1 MSDHPAR
8 PRSLLITPCPTGA
21 YTANGAHGLQARHA
35 AEATPRPHPGWR
47 QLRRSALTLGLLLS
61 ACGGG
66 GGGGS
71 SSNAAASGG
80 SPTSAVAFPFGVGWA
95 SSTALVDASSVPGGT
110 TGVTTLNLGAQRTPA
125 PALASAQVDAI
136 ANGRTTLAAS
146 GWVNTSALFDNTLAA
161 DASCWSPA
169 VAYARHDDDA
179 STGTLAAGEV
189 GLWKDQDPTEP
200 QGACAATQVSTRL
213 ASVSGQAQQ
222 ALLLLAALRW
232 QVASDSTLGMPNTGQ
247 STDLTAVAGS
257 LLQPVLNGIGVSAA
271 SISVSED
278 GSQQRFRIVLT
289 QGSGASAQSLEL
301 ALEHTPADTDTHY
314 AGALQVAHTYL
325 SRDASLGCSDQ
336 VDGAGRYKLARLL
349 TLGYNRQDEWLSL
362 RARSGLY
369 CGNGSAM
376 SASQIGDLGSL
387 TLSGELDPAVYL
399 SNGTRNGIAGWR
411 RHFLR
416 WSSDHLMS
424 AQTSDFMLAW
434 QDQPQAGNGHARL
447 LAGHTNLNTSTASR
461 GLMLA
466 SGHTD
471 DISITDGVML
481 GLVCNVGG
489 PGANATVY
497 AGFQWQQASLAA
509 AASGWVLGS
518 SQRRHAPTNACA
530 ATASMRFDL
539 DGDGVLGATEGM
551 SATPDLVTPSQDG
564 LDSQGELN
572 VRGFQ
577 SPVLLL

>member
-1 MSDHPAR
+1 MSDRPAR
-8 PRSLLITPCPTGA
+8 PRSLLITLCPTGA
-21 YTANGAHGLQARHA
+21 GTAAGAHGLHPPALH
-35 AEATPRPHPGWR
+35 EATPRPHPGWR
-47 QLRRSALTLGLLLS
+47 QLRRSALTLALLLS

-71 SSNAAASGG
+71 SSTAAASGG
-80 SPTSAVAFPFGVGWA
+80 SPTAAVAFPFGVGWA
-95 SSTALVDASSVPGGT
+95 SATALVDTASVPSGT
-110 TGVTTLNLGAQRTPA
+110 TGVTALNLGAQRTPA
-125 PALASAQVDAI
+125 PGLASAQVDAI
-136 ANGRTTLAAS
+136 ANGRTALSTS
-146 GWVNTSALFDNTLAA
+146 GWVNTVALFDTTLAA

-169 VAYARHDDDA
+169 VAYAHHDDDA
-179 STGTLAAGEV
+179 SSGTLAAGEV
-189 GLWKDQDPTEP
+189 GLWTDHDASDP

-232 QVASDSTLGMPNTGQ
+232 RVASDTTLGMPNTGM

-257 LLQPVLNGIGVSAA
+257 LLQPVLNGISVSAA
-271 SISVSED
+271 SVSVSDD
-278 GSQQRFRIVLT
+278 GSQQRFRIVLA

-314 AGALQVAHTYL
+314 AGALQVAHSFL
-325 SRDASLGCSDQ
+325 SSDSALGCTDQ
-336 VDGAGRYKLARLL
+336 RDGAGRYKLARLL

-376 SASQIGDLGSL
+376 SASQIGDLASL

-399 SNGTRNGIAGWR
+399 SGNSRSGISGWR

-434 QDQPQAGNGHARL
+434 QDQPQAGMGHARL
-447 LAGHTNLNTSTASR
+447 LAGHATLNTSTASR

-471 DISITDGVML
+471 DISITDGALL
-481 GLVCNVGG
+481 GLICNVRG
-489 PGANATVY
+489 PGANATVH
-497 AGFQWQQASLAA
+497 ASFQWQQASLGAS
-509 AASGWVLGS
+509 ASGWVLGS
-518 SQRRHAPTNACA
+518 SQRRYAPNNACA
-530 ATASMRFDL
+530 ATANMRFDA
-539 DGDGVLGATEGM
+539 DGDSVLGATEGM
-551 SATPDLVTPSQDG
+551 SALPDLATPSQNG
-564 LDSQGELN
+564 LDAQDELN

-577 SPVLLL
+577 SPILLL

>member
-1 MSDHPAR
+1 
-8 PRSLLITPCPTGA
+8 
-21 YTANGAHGLQARHA
+21 
-35 AEATPRPHPGWR
+35 
-47 QLRRSALTLGLLLS
+47 
-61 ACGGG
+61 
-66 GGGGS
+66 
-71 SSNAAASGG
+71 
-80 SPTSAVAFPFGVGWA
+80 
-95 SSTALVDASSVPGGT
+95 LVDTTAVPNGT
-110 TGVTTLNLGAQRTPA
+110 TGVVNLGLSTQRTPA
-125 PALASAQVDAI
+125 PALASARVDAV
-136 ANGRTTLAAS
+136 ANGRITLAAS
-146 GWVNTSALFDNTLAA
+146 GWVNTSVLFDTTLAA

-169 VAYARHDDDA
+169 VAYTHHDDDA

-189 GLWKDQDPTEP
+189 GLWKDQDPTDP

-232 QVASDSTLGMPNTGQ
+232 RVASDSALGMPNTGQ
-247 STDLTAVAGS
+247 STDLTATAGS
-257 LLQPVLNGIGVSAA
+257 LLQGVLPGISVSAA
-271 SISVSED
+271 SVSVSDD
-278 GSQQRFRIVLT
+278 GSQQRYRIVLT

-314 AGALQVAHTYL
+314 AGALQVAHSYL
-325 SRDASLGCSDQ
+325 SSDGSLGCSDQ
-336 VDGAGRYKLARLL
+336 RDGAGRYKLARLL
-349 TLGYNRQDEWLSL
+349 TVGYNRQDEWLSL

-376 SASQIGDLGSL
+376 SASQVADLGSL

-399 SNGTRNGIAGWR
+399 SGSTRNGISGWR

-434 QDQPQAGNGHARL
+434 QDLPQAGAGHARL
-447 LAGHTNLNTSTASR
+447 LAGHATLNTSTATRS
-461 GLMLA
+461 LMLA

-471 DISITDGVML
+471 DISVTDGALL
-481 GLVCNVGG
+481 GIVCNVRG
-489 PGANATVY
+489 PGANATVHV
-497 AGFQWQQASLAA
+497 GFQWQQANLGP
-509 AASGWVLGS
+509 AASGWQLGS
-518 SQRRHAPTNACA
+518 SQRRYAPTNACA
-530 ATASMRFDL
+530 ASANMRFDA

-551 SATPDLVTPSQDG
+551 STTPDLATPSQYG
-564 LDSQGELN
+564 LDAQDELN